1 MSEPE
6 IIVDLRAHHGQEKTF
21 LEPFDFDDI
30 PRKVKLSIHR
40 TKGLDNVIREIRR
53 PPREYVNIWVKLEY
67 GAPVPLLFDVEGYP
81 YIMAPA
87 KYQETA
93 PLLNAIVAGL
103 KGCKPIEVQV
113 CIREQHAEE
122 ILELLKVAK
131 DFCDYCGKPLKTSG
145 GPNSRLEHE
154 AESVADV
161 YNCFFCECE
170 SIRWSKDFLEWH
182 PILQDMADAAH
193 MELKTR

>member
-21 LEPFDFDDI
+21 LEPFDFNDI
-30 PRKVKLSIHR
+30 PKKVKLSIHR
-40 TKGLDNVIREIRR
+40 TKGLDDVIREIRR

-67 GAPVPLLFDVEGYP
+67 GAPVPLLFDVEGHP

-87 KYQETA
+87 KHQETA

-103 KGCKPIEVQV
+103 KGRKPIEVQV

-122 ILELLKVAK
+122 ILELLKVAT
-131 DFCDYCGKPLKTSG
+131 DFCDNCSRPLDVKGANGWLSYDSG
-145 GPNSRLEHE
+145 GGTI
-154 AESVADV
+154 ADI
-161 YNCFFCECE
+161 YNCRFCEGE
-170 SIRWSKDFLEWH
+170 NIRWDKDFLEEH
-182 PILQDMADAAH
+182 PEMG
-193 MELKTR
+193 ELKTR